1 MEIGPRRLR
10 KSERKQVLIL
20 AQCRR
25 RGGIADPVTIVDLT
39 AEGCCISYP
48 GSTLNAGQQVTIKP
62 ATMDGLPGTV
72 RWVSREGAGI
82 EFDRPLYAPVQE
94 HLQREYAGFG
104 TSRPQINKLP
114 VRSPLKPV

>member
-1 MEIGPRRLR
+1 METGPRRLR

-25 RGGIADPVTIVDLT
+25 RGGISDPVTIVDLS

-48 GSTLNAGQQVTIKP
+48 GSTLKVGQQVSIKP
-62 ATMDGLPGTV
+62 ATMEGLAGTV
-72 RWVSREGAGI
+72 CWVSAEGAGI
-82 EFDRPLYAPVQE
+82 EFDRPLYAPVVE

-104 TSRPQINKLP
+104 PSRPQINKP
-114 VRSPLKPV
+114 RAKSAFKPV